1 MLALE
6 RKFLRNW
13 LTGLWRL
20 ANAISIP
27 QVGNL
32 DSSSTLESYSRI
44 PSSPE
49 NLNVCSSC
57 LQLIE

>member
-1 MLALE
+1 MLARE

-20 ANAISIP
+20 AIAISIL
-27 QVGNL
+27 QAGNL
-32 DSSSTLESYSRI
+32 DSSSVLQSYSRI

-49 NLNVCSSC
+49 NLTVCSSC
-57 LQLIE
+57 LHLI